1 MLVAVISPI
10 FARMS
15 VSWTPHPKAED
26 FTMIPKTY
34 VVPLDGSP
42 FAERA
47 IPVAAALAE
56 RMGGRV
62 LLLSAPHHGP
72 LVPSEYLAEIA
83 ARSTTVP
90 VDTLS
95 NVAHLPADAIATV
108 VGESDD
114 RIVCMTSHGRGGL
127 RWSVLGSTAEEVVRR
142 TDRPVLLVG
151 QHCRDDFLTR
161 GAHLLAAIDTAAN
174 ATHLAPVARE
184 WAQQL
189 GLQTD
194 AAVVVHPLDVESYEH
209 PEPLLDPIVEEFG
222 GAGNVR
228 ATMLSSTYVAGALA
242 DYAGDLPA
250 ALVAM
255 NTAGRTGLA
264 RVALG
269 SVTMAVLHLS
279 NCPLLVTH
287 DTETA

>member
-1 MLVAVISPI
+1 
-10 FARMS
+10 
-15 VSWTPHPKAED
+15 
-26 FTMIPKTY
+26 MIPKTY

-47 IPVAAALAE
+47 VAVASALAE

-72 LVPSEYLAEIA
+72 LAPNEYLAEVA
-83 ARSTTVP
+83 ARHAVVP
-90 VDTLS
+90 VDTIS
-95 NVAHLPADAIATV
+95 NVAHFPADAIATV
-108 VGESDD
+108 VRESDD

-151 QHCRDDFLTR
+151 RHCRDDFLAR
-161 GAHLLAAIDTAAN
+161 GTHMLAAIDTAAN
-174 ATHLAPVARE
+174 AVHLAPIARQ

-189 GLQTD
+189 GLQLD
-194 AAVVVHPLDVESYEH
+194 AAVVVHPLDVESTER
-209 PEPLLDPIVEEFG
+209 PAPLLDPIVEEFG

-264 RVALG
+264 RVAVG
-269 SVTMAVLHLS
+269 SVTMGVMHLS
-279 NCPLLVTH
+279 NCPVLVTH
-287 DTETA
+287 DQATE